1 MQTNLNAE
9 ARQTVD
15 WKSSNLWVVY
25 MRADYEYKIYLIL
38 LVPIKTF
45 LMGHNLVAARFDLP
59 FWDRTETDGLETAN
73 LCQ

>member
-1 MQTNLNAE
+1 
-9 ARQTVD
+9 
-15 WKSSNLWVVY
+15 

>member
-1 MQTNLNAE
+1 
-9 ARQTVD
+9 
-15 WKSSNLWVVY
+15 

-59 FWDRTETDGLETAN
+59 FWDHEWAGIRRALKTAN